1 MFEQARR
8 EIPRA
13 DQKLQELLRCL
24 NLKVEDL
31 PSIQKELEDKARE
44 IIYQR
49 RTKKTSVDK
58 LRRMLEGFHIQ
69 LKTVSI
75 KVSKE
80 AGKNSVHLI
89 LELLLQIL
97 LSNFVV

>member
-1 MFEQARR
+1 MFEQARK
-8 EIPRA
+8 EIKTA
-13 DQKLQELLRCL
+13 DQKLQDLLRCL
-24 NLKVEDL
+24 NLKIEDL
-31 PSIQKELEDKARE
+31 PSIQKELEDKAKE

-58 LRRMLEGFHIQ
+58 LRRMLEGFHVQ

-75 KVSKE
+75 KFSNE
-80 AGKNSVHLI
+80 AGKSSVHLI

-97 LSNFVV
+97 LY

>member
-1 MFEQARR
+1 MFEQARK
-8 EIPRA
+8 EIKTA
-13 DQKLQELLRCL
+13 DQKLKDLLRCL
-24 NLKVEDL
+24 NLKIEDL
-31 PSIQKELEDKARE
+31 PSIQKELEDKAKE

-58 LRRMLEGFHIQ
+58 LRRMLEGFHVQ

-75 KVSKE
+75 KFSKE
-80 AGKNSVHLI
+80 AGKSSVHLI

-97 LSNFVV
+97 LY